1 VVRSRRPLI
10 RRLLRRALPDRLRRR
25 AARRYRSL
33 TARPPVGWVRYGSLR
48 RVTPVSRNFGFD
60 RGHPV
65 DRHYIEAFLTAH
77 ASSDGNGLVR
87 GRVLEIGEDRY
98 ASRFAD
104 RGRIEQVDVLD
115 PSPEN
120 PDANLIADLTDAPQ
134 IPSDAYD
141 WIICTQTLL
150 LIWDVHAAV
159 RTLHRI
165 LMPGGTLLLT
175 VPGISK
181 ICRPEMQTWGD
192 YWRFTSLSARLLV
205 EEAFDPGKITVE
217 TYGNVLTAASFL
229 YGLSAEDLRPEEL
242 DARDPD
248 YQVLIGVKAVKDA
261 Q

>member
-1 VVRSRRPLI
+1 V
-10 RRLLRRALPDRLRRR
+10 RRLARRVLPEPVWRR
-25 AARRYRSL
+25 AAGRYRRL
-33 TARPPVGWVRYGSLR
+33 TAWPRVGRVRFGSLR
-48 RVTPVSRNFGFD
+48 RLTPISSNFGFD
-60 RGHPV
+60 RGSPV
-65 DRHYIEAFLTAH
+65 DRHYIETFLVAH
-77 ASSDGNGLVR
+77 ASTDRNGLVR

-104 RGRIEQVDVLD
+104 REHIEQLDLLD

-120 PDANLIADLTDAPQ
+120 PAANVIADLTDAPQ

-150 LIWDVHAAV
+150 LIWDLHAAV

-165 LMPGGTLLLT
+165 LRPGGTLLLT

-181 ICRPEMQTWGD
+181 ICRPEMETWGD

-205 EEAFDPGKITVE
+205 EEAFDPAKITVE

-229 YGLSAEDLRPEEL
+229 YGLSSEDLRPEEL

-248 YQVLIGVKAVKDA
+248 YQVLIGVKAVKNA

>member
-1 VVRSRRPLI
+1 MGSERGVLRGVARRVLPAGARRWVRQRFPHLVVRPAVGRVRFGGL
-10 RRLLRRALPDRLRRR
+10 RRL
-25 AARRYRSL
+25 
-33 TARPPVGWVRYGSLR
+33 
-48 RVTPVSRNFGFD
+48 TPISRNFGFD
-60 RGHPV
+60 RGNPV
-65 DRHYIEAFLTAH
+65 DRHYIEAFLAAH